1 MKLIN
6 GRLALRAVFRE
17 HFQILVDSKIQLNTK
32 MPLSAKKKIVIPN
45 LFPRRIEGYKP
56 KHAIIKARLIIARE
70 FKNDASLTWAK
81 CLADNHN
88 NMALQ
93 MHAKMQMTIIATT
106 TKVTSAS
113 ILEDRSLFRTRFLNT
128 S

>member
-1 MKLIN
+1 
-6 GRLALRAVFRE
+6 
-17 HFQILVDSKIQLNTK
+17 
-32 MPLSAKKKIVIPN
+32 MPFAAKKKIVLPN

-70 FKNDASLTWAK
+70 FRNDASLIWAK
-81 CLADNHN
+81 CLADNHR

-93 MHAKMQMTIIATT
+93 MLAKMQMTMIAKT

-113 ILEDRSLFRTRFLNT
+113 ILEDRSLFQTRFLNT